1 MRRQGVPYR
10 TALPDVIGPVGCI
23 FVALACCLLPSVL
36 PAAEPATTRIETRL
50 LTPISTYST
59 RTGSTFEAA
68 VTTPLCSP
76 GGELPEGAV
85 IRGSVAH
92 VHRVGLGFIHET
104 ASLRLEFSAIH
115 LPDGTDYPVDAHL
128 ASIDNARERVD
139 SHGTIHGERATSTLS
154 NRFSERLAFLAI
166 GHPMAMI
173 PAFALETAFFRFP
186 DPEIHYRRG
195 TEFNLDVRFPEAM
208 GEVSACEAA
217 PPDLSQD
224 DWLELGRI
232 VEDLPY
238 WSYSKRQRQPIDLV
252 NLMFAGPED
261 AVLRAFNAAG
271 WTGSRPNSMS
281 NGMGAIRAIVE
292 SHEFRDAPMR
302 TLMLDGHE
310 PDLRWQKSLNTFE
323 MRHHLRIWARADQ
336 WRGRQLWASAATQD
350 IGTTFSIH
358 PFGFTHE
365 IQVEV
370 DRERDKVV
378 SDLVYT
384 GCVDSVT
391 YIQRPESLRESGF
404 SYRRGVSSDARV
416 AVVSLNGC
424 EQPRLDLV
432 GGPEPAGPRSLV
444 KFVRRVTLTA
454 RNHFLRDNWYWRS
467 VDATRIAF
475 VRLRDWDRAS
485 HQESRAR
492 QREFGIAAKV
502 KVASGN

>member
-1 MRRQGVPYR
+1 MTLCMAFGLLLAALVA
-10 TALPDVIGPVGCI
+10 ALPLRAAD
-23 FVALACCLLPSVL
+23 
-36 PAAEPATTRIETRL
+36 PAPLRIEARL

-59 RTGSTFEAA
+59 RAGSTFEAA
-68 VTTPLCSP
+68 ITTPLCGSE
-76 GGELPEGAV
+76 GELPEGTV

-92 VHRVGLGFIHET
+92 LHRVGLGFIHET
-104 ASLRLEFSAIH
+104 ASLRLEFSSIH
-115 LPDGTDYPVDAHL
+115 FADGGDYAVDARL

-154 NRFSERLAFLAI
+154 NRFSERLAFLAM

-173 PAFALETAFFRFP
+173 PAFAVESAFFHFP

-195 TEFNLDVRFPEAM
+195 TEFNLDVRFPEAL

-217 PPDLSQD
+217 PMDLSVD
-224 DWLELGRI
+224 DQLELDHI
-232 VEDLPY
+232 VDELPY

-252 NLMFAGPED
+252 NLMFVGPEQSL
-261 AVLRAFNAAG
+261 LRAFNAAG
-271 WTGSRPNSMS
+271 WTGSLPNSMR

-292 SHEFRDAPMR
+292 SHEFSDAPMR
-302 TLMLDGHE
+302 TLLLDGHE
-310 PDLRWQKSLNTFE
+310 ADLRFQKSLNTFE
-323 MRHHLRIWARADQ
+323 MRHHMRIWARDDE

-358 PFGFTHE
+358 PFGFTHQ

-370 DRERDKVV
+370 DQERDKVV

-391 YIQRPESLRESGF
+391 YVQRPESLRESGF
-404 SYRRGVSSDARV
+404 TYRRGVSSDARV
-416 AVVSLNGC
+416 AVVSLNAC

-432 GGPEPAGPRSLV
+432 GGPEPAGPRGLA

-454 RNHFLRDNWYWRS
+454 RNHFLRDNWFWRS
-467 VDATRIAF
+467 ADDARIAF
-475 VRLRDWDRAS
+475 VRLRDWNRQS
-485 HQESRAR
+485 RQERLAR

-502 KVASGN
+502 EVAAPVGGGN

>member
-1 MRRQGVPYR
+1 M
-10 TALPDVIGPVGCI
+10 TLCIG
-23 FVALACCLLPSVL
+23 FCLLLAGLVAAWPL
-36 PAAEPATTRIETRL
+36 RAAESAPVRVEARL
-50 LTPISTYST
+50 LTPITTYST

-68 VTTPLCSP
+68 VTTPLC
-76 GGELPEGAV
+76 GLEGELPEGTV
-85 IRGSVAH
+85 IRGSVSH
-92 VHRVGLGFIHET
+92 LHRVGLGFLHET
-104 ASLRLEFSAIH
+104 ASLRLEFSTIH
-115 LPDGTDYPVDAHL
+115 FADGGDYAVDAHL

-154 NRFSERLAFLAI
+154 NRFSERLAFLAM

-173 PAFALETAFFRFP
+173 PLFAIESGFFRFP

-195 TEFNLDVRFPEAM
+195 TEFNLDVRFPEGM

-217 PPDLSQD
+217 PMDLSLD
-224 DWLELGRI
+224 DRLELDRI
-232 VEDLPY
+232 VDELPY

-252 NLMFAGPED
+252 NLMFVGSQES
-261 AVLRAFNAAG
+261 LERAFNGAG
-271 WTGSRPNSMS
+271 WTGSRPNSMR

-292 SHEFRDAPMR
+292 SHEFSDAPMR

-310 PDLRWQKSLNTFE
+310 PALRLQKSLNTFE
-323 MRHHLRIWARADQ
+323 MRHHMRIWARDDE

-350 IGTTFSIH
+350 IGTTFSFH
-358 PFGFTHE
+358 PFGFTHQ

-391 YIQRPESLRESGF
+391 YVQRPESLRQSGF
-404 SYRRGVSSDARV
+404 VYRRGVSSDSRV
-416 AVVSLNGC
+416 AVVSLNAC

-432 GGPEPAGPRSLV
+432 GGPEPAGPRTLV

-467 VDATRIAF
+467 ADAARIAF
-475 VRLRDWDRAS
+475 VRLRDWDRQS
-485 HQESRAR
+485 RQESRAR

-502 KVASGN
+502 TVSSGGTY